1 MINSSRSPLSTPINA
16 AEPCSLPKGC
26 PPFYFCHR
34 RNVIKLKLV
43 DLEQQVYL
51 HTVLSNCGSKLTDRP
66 SYLNHTCR
74 ILQPKILFPNFMHNF
89 IIIIHIIPS
98 TLKALRVISIKF
110 LLEISMLCKTE
121 CSWELWTWSHNLLDI
136 LSTSSH
142 YFCRKWIGATN
153 EHSNFDLRVK
163 RVLNFYF

>member
-1 MINSSRSPLSTPINA
+1 MPSTCIWASQAFRVQCTVEFVALLWYFVSQYQEKHCIPKTPTSTIVINSSRSPLSTPINA

-43 DLEQQVYL
+43 DLEHQVYL
-51 HTVLSNCGSKLTDRP
+51 HTVLCNSGSKLTDRP

-89 IIIIHIIPS
+89 IIIIHIILS
-98 TLKALRVISIKF
+98 TL
-110 LLEISMLCKTE
+110 
-121 CSWELWTWSHNLLDI
+121 
-136 LSTSSH
+136 
-142 YFCRKWIGATN
+142 
-153 EHSNFDLRVK
+153 
-163 RVLNFYF
+163 